1 MCCMLCVIKSPKKS
15 LLGGPRLPKLQPFV
29 LKIPRASGI
38 VYVLGLF
45 FASVGLLV
53 SEVPRPLKPCH
64 T

>member
-38 VYVLGLF
+38 VYVLGPFLR
-45 FASVGLLV
+45 LLV
-53 SEVPRPLKPCH
+53 CWLVGYPDL
-64 T
+64 